1 MFFIVGSA
9 RSGTT
14 LLRIMLNAHP
24 DVAVPPESRFITEL
38 WRGEDEVD
46 VDRFLAELRDHSRFK
61 LWDLPIEEVQNEI
74 TGSTATYADAIEAAY
89 RAYAKHRGKSMYGDK
104 TPRYVEQMPLLA
116 KLWPKARFI
125 HQIRDG
131 RNVALSY
138 ADVPFGPKDVAGAA
152 RLWKARVRAGR
163 DAGHDLPGRYVEIRY
178 EDFIEDLESS
188 AKLICDF
195 LSIEFDEGML
205 DYTERAR
212 DDILPRAAKYN
223 PNISKPVDAAPKRSW
238 RDSMINSQ
246 VRLFEAIAGDL
257 LEDLAY
263 ERKFSNPGPRA
274 RFLAALSR
282 LKVPVGRFH
291 KSEA

>member
-46 VDRFLAELRDHSRFK
+46 VDRFLAELRDHRRFK

-163 DAGHDLPGRYVEIRY
+163 DAGHDLPGRYMEIRY

>member
-1 MFFIVGSA
+1 
-9 RSGTT
+9 
-14 LLRIMLNAHP
+14 MLNAHP

-38 WRGEDEVD
+38 WRGENDID
-46 VDRFLAELRDHSRFK
+46 ADRVLAELRDHRRFK
-61 LWDLPIEEVQNEI
+61 LWGLPIEEVRNEI
-74 TGSTATYADAIEAAY
+74 AASTVPYADAIEAAY
-89 RAYAKHRGKSMYGDK
+89 RAYAKHRGKSTYGDK
-104 TPRYVEQMPLLA
+104 TPRYVEQLPLLA
-116 KLWPKARFI
+116 RLWPDAKFI

-138 ADVPFGPKDVAGAA
+138 ADVPFGPNDVAGAA
-152 RLWKARVRAGR
+152 RLWKARVCAGK
-163 DAGHDLPGRYVEIRY
+163 DAGHDLPGRYMEIRY

-195 LSIEFDEGML
+195 LSIEFDEAML

-238 RDSMINSQ
+238 KDSMTDSQ
-246 VRLFEAIAGDL
+246 VRVFEAIAGDL
-257 LEDLAY
+257 LADLGY
-263 ERKFSNPGPRA
+263 ERKFSNPGA
-274 RFLAALSR
+274 GAHFLAALSR
-282 LKVPVGRFH
+282 LKVPVGRLH

>member
-1 MFFIVGSA
+1 
-9 RSGTT
+9 
-14 LLRIMLNAHP
+14 MLNAHP
-24 DVAVPPESRFITEL
+24 NVAVPPESRFITEL
-38 WRGEDEVD
+38 WRGDDEVD

-163 DAGHDLPGRYVEIRY
+163 DAGHDLPGRYMEIRY

-195 LSIEFDEGML
+195 LSIGFDEGML

-238 RDSMINSQ
+238 RDSMTDSQ

-274 RFLAALSR
+274 HFLAALSR
-282 LKVPVGRFH
+282 LRVPVGRLH
-291 KSEA
+291 KSEG

>member
-38 WRGEDEVD
+38 WRGENEVD
-46 VDRFLAELRDHSRFK
+46 VEEFLTRLRDHRRFK
-61 LWDLPIEEVQNEI
+61 LWDLPIKEVRAELP
-74 TGSTATYADAIEAAY
+74 GPTASYAEAIEAAY
-89 RAYAKHRGKSMYGDK
+89 RAYAKHRDKNVYGDK
-104 TPRYVEQMPLLA
+104 TPRYVENVPFLA
-116 KLWPKARFI
+116 DLWPEGKFI

-138 ADVPFGPKDVAGAA
+138 ADVPFGPTDVAAAA
-152 RLWKARVRAGR
+152 RLWKSRVCAGKE
-163 DAGHDLPGRYVEIRY
+163 AGQALPGRYMEIRY

-195 LSIEFDEGML
+195 LAIDFDEGML

-223 PNISKPVDAAPKRSW
+223 PNVSKPVDAAEKRSW
-238 RDSMINSQ
+238 QDSMPEAQ
-246 VRLFEAIAGDL
+246 VRVFEAIAGDL
-257 LEDLAY
+257 LSELGY
-263 ERKFSNPGPRA
+263 ERRFPNPGA
-274 RFLAALSR
+274 GAKTLAALSK
-282 LKVPVGRFH
+282 LKIPVGRLH
-291 KSEA
+291 KSRP